1 MSDNPFEDKGSSG
14 GANPFAE
21 PAAGKG
27 GGGGEFHNPFEQP
40 APAAQVAVA
49 SGGVSGG
56 SAYETAPAPASTF
69 GAYDTGAYGGSAGA
83 YGADQPGAP
92 KAFNPTPV
100 PPSNG
105 EATVRVRELD
115 DRERVLDD
123 RERELARRE
132 AELVANGGLKK
143 KNYPFPGCFVFVYH
157 SIQDD
162 IPEDKKPAVKMAH
175 YAFVITVTALCW
187 NFLAATAAMFMF
199 QSVMGWLMAA
209 IYLGAGVPLAW
220 ILWYRRIYSACKH
233 DSALGFLWFFIV
245 FLVHIG
251 FCICACCAF
260 PKSGRHAVEA
270 RLRVTVYSGHAAR
283 KTLTTF
289 LLQNHRRL
297 HGDVKHPVQFN
308 RHRKLEESVGGER
321 WRGGD
326 VPGGADS
333 FRFGHRRVHKRNPD
347 GVRELQRQRA
357 HAESGAGR
365 GEAGRGAASGEQR
378 VTNLRF
384 RTRRRKRK
392 VVRTKGGTRAF

>member
-56 SAYETAPAPASTF
+56 SAYETAPAPTSTF

-83 YGADQPGAP
+83 YGAGQPGAP

-251 FCICACCAF
+251 FCIYAF
-260 PKSGRHAVEA
+260 TGMSSTPYSLTGIENWRKASEA
-270 RLRVTVYSGHAAR
+270 NDGVGVMYLVGLILFGLDIVVSINAIRMVYANFRGSGHTLKAA
-283 KTLTTF
+283 
-289 LLQNHRRL
+289 Q
-297 HGDVKHPVQFN
+297 
-308 RHRKLEESVGGER
+308 EE
-321 WRGGD
+321 
-326 VPGGADS
+326 A
-333 FRFGHRRVHKRNPD
+333 KRD
-347 GVRELQRQRA
+347 AVRQ
-357 HAESGAGR
+357 
-365 GEAGRGAASGEQR
+365 AA
-378 VTNLRF
+378 NN
-384 RTRRRKRK
+384 
-392 VVRTKGGTRAF
+392 A